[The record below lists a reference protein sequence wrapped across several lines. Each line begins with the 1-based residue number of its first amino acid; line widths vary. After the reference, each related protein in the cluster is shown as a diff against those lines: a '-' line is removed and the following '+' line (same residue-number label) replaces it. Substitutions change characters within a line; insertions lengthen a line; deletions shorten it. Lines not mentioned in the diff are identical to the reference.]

1 MIKNIHKINYKYCSK
16 QMLNIAKMNDNCSTK
31 SNVNIGQTEWWI
43 YIKWMTNV
51 TQNELQI

>member
-31 SNVNIGQTEWWI
+31 SNVNIGQTE
-43 YIKWMTNV
+43 
-51 TQNELQI
+51 